1 MVNNALMTEVS
12 TLRLRESQGVA
23 LVEARV
29 RAESRARL
37 PRPGHRATLYPLV
50 PTRRTSMLRQR
61 SARRRVAAAFVVPIL
76 ALPLWLAASA
86 APANA
91 APVPAPIVFPYI
103 ENADTWVVPAGVT
116 AATFDVYG
124 AAGGQLEFNISPG
137 GRGGRATAT
146 IPVTP
151 GSTITIV
158 VGGKGEDV
166 GSCSSGPIKGGFN
179 GGGAGGESVCDGAG
193 GGGASDVRI
202 GGNALSNRVLVAG
215 GGGGASTANSG
226 APCGFRGGGPGGGL
240 TGGDGLCGGAAGGNQ
255 NGSRGSGQ
263 LGVGSAGEFGFFLG
277 GGGGG
282 GGYYG
287 GAGGRSGPAPDSFG
301 GGGGSGFGPSGV
313 IFETGVRDG
322 NGEVV
327 VTPLPSPLEQL
338 IALEAAVRSTGRA
351 GITLGGILTSARR
364 ALQAGATAST
374 CVVLGVNF
382 NLTAQALVSANQ
394 LTQAQATQ
402 FIADANRIRGSLGC
416 G

>member
-1 MVNNALMTEVS
+1 
-12 TLRLRESQGVA
+12 
-23 LVEARV
+23 
-29 RAESRARL
+29 
-37 PRPGHRATLYPLV
+37 
-50 PTRRTSMLRQR
+50 MLRQR
-61 SARRRVAAAFVVPIL
+61 SAMRRAAVAIVLPLL
-76 ALPLWLAASA
+76 ALPMWVMATA
-86 APANA
+86 APADA
-91 APVPAPIVFPYI
+91 QPVPAPIIFPYI
-103 ENADTWVVPAGVT
+103 ENADTWVVPAGVF

-124 AAGGQLEFNISPG
+124 AVGGQLEFNISPG

-151 GSTITIV
+151 GSVITIV

-179 GGGAGGESVCDGAG
+179 GGGAGGLAVCDGAG

-202 GGNALSNRVLVAG
+202 GGDALSNRVLVAG
-215 GGGGASTANSG
+215 GGGGASTAFQS
-226 APCGFRGGGPGGGL
+226 PCGVRGGGPGGGL

-255 NGSRGSGQ
+255 DGSRGSGL
-263 LGVGSAGEFGFFLG
+263 LGVGGNGGGGFLG

-282 GGYYG
+282 GGSYG
-287 GAGGRSGPAPDSFG
+287 GAGGTGGPHETSFG
-301 GGGGSGFGPSGV
+301 GGGGSGFGPPGV
-313 IFETGVRDG
+313 TFETGVRDG
-322 NGEVV
+322 NGQVI

-338 IALEAAVRSTGRA
+338 VALEAAVRATGRA
-351 GITLGGILTSARR
+351 GITLGAIVGSARR

-382 NLTAQALVSANQ
+382 NLTAQALVTANQ